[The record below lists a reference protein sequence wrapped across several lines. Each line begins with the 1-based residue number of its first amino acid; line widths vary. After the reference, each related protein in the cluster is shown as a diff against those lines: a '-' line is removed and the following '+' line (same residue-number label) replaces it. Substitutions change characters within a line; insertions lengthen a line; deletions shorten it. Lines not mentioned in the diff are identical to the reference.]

1 MEPLM
6 VIFPVLAGLMNTIF
20 PFHMVAEEGRL
31 TVIEEV
37 FLHTIRS
44 SLLLTVYEDETSI
57 ALSANPFIR
66 TNSPLRATIS
76 ALPLDYNAY
85 PKPPALHSSSKA
97 MDKLLEP

>member
-66 TNSPLRATIS
+66 TNSPLLAAIS
-76 ALPLDYNAY
+76 TLPLDFNAY
-85 PKPPALHSSSKA
+85 PKPLALHIRFRA
-97 MDKLLEP
+97 TDELFVP